1 MTKYLISFPAAAMNL
16 SPDEFVAAGE
26 DSRAVIREAK
36 AIGAYVFGGGID
48 ADVAPVMIS
57 GDGTVTAGT
66 YPQTR
71 EFDGGFCVLELPT
84 REDAVRWAAR
94 IATGCRT
101 PQELRMFGDDPE
113 S

>member
-1 MTKYLISFPAAAMNL
+1 MNL

-71 EFDGGFCVLELPT
+71 EFDGGFTVVDVES
-84 REDAVRWAAR
+84 REEALRWAACFAR
-94 IATGCRT
+94 ACRC
-101 PQELRMFGDDPE
+101 PQEVRE
-113 S
+113 IR